1 MEFRFSIFWAFLGLM
16 KNGVRSYVWMEEL
29 VGETLV
35 KHLEFSTFVF
45 IVVRL
50 EGM

>member
-16 KNGVRSYVWMEEL
+16 KNGVLSYVWMVEL
-29 VGETLV
+29 VGEILII
-35 KHLEFSTFVF
+35 HLEFSTFVF

-50 EGM
+50 EVM